1 MATTTILVGTV
12 GQGIMRS
19 GDDGAT
25 WQRVGIGQGMHSDAM
40 VRTLLNHPR
49 RPEIILCWHRE
60 GTVSQRRRWGEVAT
74 IDSPLRTMP
83 SGRLPVT
90 L

>member
-25 WQRVGIGQGMHSDAM
+25 WRRVGIGQGMHSDAM
-40 VRTLLNHPR
+40 VRTLLNHPH
-49 RPEIILCWHRE
+49 RPEIVFAC
-60 GTVSQRRRWGEVAT
+60 Q
-74 IDSPLRTMP
+74 
-83 SGRLPVT
+83 
-90 L
+90 